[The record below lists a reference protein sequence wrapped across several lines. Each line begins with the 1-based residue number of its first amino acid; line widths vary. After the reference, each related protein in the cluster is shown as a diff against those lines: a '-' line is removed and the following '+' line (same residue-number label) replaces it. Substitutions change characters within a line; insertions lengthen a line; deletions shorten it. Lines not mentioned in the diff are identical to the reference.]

1 MPERM
6 DKSNKQKDA
15 ESKVHGFREKLGP
28 FVVAAE
34 TTRMAM
40 VFTDARETGNPIIFA
55 NDSFLSLTGYARE
68 EVLGQPFNFMMAH
81 AADKEALAKIE
92 AEFEGSS
99 KVASEIRYRRK
110 NGSAFWSALF
120 VSPVRDENG
129 DIVQYFAS
137 LVDLTKHKEEE
148 TQARRLIDELNH
160 RVKNTLSTVQS
171 IVRQALRFYSEPK
184 DIRDAI
190 ESRLL
195 ALSRSHDLLS
205 RENWKSARL
214 RDVIDDALEAF
225 DVVGG
230 PEDRIV
236 IAGED
241 IRLPPQ
247 TALALGIGFNE
258 LATNAA
264 KYGAFSNQ
272 IGSVLI
278 EWKIVSTSPEN
289 SRLTLHWQE
298 RNGPP
303 VLRPSRKGFGSRMI
317 EQGLARELEG
327 SVEVDYRP
335 EGVVCKIIIPV
346 PQGAFNE

>member
-1 MPERM
+1 MPERT
-6 DKSNKQKDA
+6 DKSNNQKDA
-15 ESKVHGFREKLGP
+15 ESNVQGFQEKLGP

-40 VFTDARETGNPIIFA
+40 VFTDAREAGNPIIFA

-81 AADKEALAKIE
+81 AADAIALAQIE
-92 AEFEGSS
+92 TEFEGSS

-129 DIVQYFAS
+129 HIVQYFAS
-137 LVDLTKHKEEE
+137 LVDLTTHKEEE

-171 IVRQALRFYSEPK
+171 IVRQALRFYTDPK

-195 ALSRSHDLLS
+195 ALSRSHDLLA
-205 RENWKSARL
+205 RENWKSASL
-214 RDVIDDALEAF
+214 RDVIDDALEPFNVTDGRARR
-225 DVVGG
+225 VV
-230 PEDRIV
+230 IK
-236 IAGED
+236 GED
-241 IRLPPQ
+241 IRLSPQ

-258 LATNAA
+258 LATNAV
-264 KYGAFSNQ
+264 KYGAFSNEA
-272 IGSVLI
+272 GSVLV
-278 EWKIVSTSPEN
+278 EWKTVSSPEK
-289 SRLTLHWQE
+289 SRLRLHWQE
-298 RNGPP
+298 KNGPP

-327 SVEVDYRP
+327 SVDIDYRSK
-335 EGVVCKIIIPV
+335 GVVCTIIIPM
-346 PQGAFNE
+346 PQSDFNE